1 MEELKQETAGGTSS
15 TLGMLIAPLAVVL
28 ALALDAAVNGT
39 GVTYDLTGLLPF
51 LAVVVGAVLGTL
63 PTVLKEAGTLSF
75 EDDDLVSLV
84 ILPLML
90 LLAALAWLVGEPGT
104 GIVIFVSGFGS
115 RTLIARGR
123 WEASTMLIFGL
134 VALILGVSEGRVF
147 HAGLVGERLLLD
159 TSAPL
164 DPQSSVLIGDFLGSE
179 LLAAAFEVGFNVGL
193 MHLLLGL
200 GVAVLGGRFLHPP
213 ASTGWFAHFKSDT
226 GRYTL
231 LGVAGIWFLSHALIL
246 LAFLTNGDGASD
258 EGSVTRM
265 QLAVPYLDINGTEQR
280 GQHIGIWLGI
290 FTGMAA
296 LLAAGFASERWYTR
310 AAAVGIIWVLYVLGV
325 LVEDEYRDRGPQ
337 RGFRRPDL
345 GGHRIPPCR
354 GSLGL
359 HRFRQWIEPMDEP
372 WRR

>member
-134 VALILGVSEGRVF
+134 VALILGVSEGRAF

-179 LLAAAFEVGFNVGL
+179 LLAAAFEVGFTVGL

-213 ASTGWFAHFKSDT
+213 ASTGWFAHFKSDA

-265 QLAVPYLDINGTEQR
+265 QLAVPYLDVNGTEQR

-310 AAAVGIIWVLYVLGV
+310 AGAVGIIWVLYVLGV
-325 LVEDEYRDRGPQ
+325 LVEDSTSESRSSTGISQ
-337 RGFRRPDL
+337 A
-345 GGHRIPPCR
+345 
-354 GSLGL
+354 
-359 HRFRQWIEPMDEP
+359 
-372 WRR
+372 

>member
-28 ALALDAAVNGT
+28 ALALGAAVNGT

-134 VALILGVSEGRVF
+134 VALILGVSEGRAF

-179 LLAAAFEVGFNVGL
+179 LLAAAFEVGFTVGL

-213 ASTGWFAHFKSDT
+213 ASTGWFAHFKSDA

-258 EGSVTRM
+258 EGVSSDATRR
-265 QLAVPYLDINGTEQR
+265 AIPRRQR
-280 GQHIGIWLGI
+280 DRATQPAHRDTARI

-310 AAAVGIIWVLYVLGV
+310 AGAVGIVWVLYVLGV
-325 LVEDEYRDRGPQ
+325 LVEDEY
-337 RGFRRPDL
+337 L
-345 GGHRIPPCR
+345 G
-354 GSLGL
+354 
-359 HRFRQWIEPMDEP
+359 IEVLNGISQA
-372 WRR
+372 